1 MTFLFCS
8 GSFILLLCVINCRK
22 TFILNCAYVEMNYRP
37 QQNSAHRCWPETHK
51 GLTLSALTCQ
61 ISVRRRFD
69 ELSNQAYMYCLQF
82 FLLLSVP
89 GNAVMVLSVAVSL
102 ELWRS
107 RLETSGHQSV
117 SAVIDITPWRQHP
130 NNFLFGSRAEKLQS
144 LAECLA
150 KFSSARYGPPF
161 LF

>member
-22 TFILNCAYVEMNYRP
+22 TIILNCAYVEMNYRP
-37 QQNSAHRCWPETHK
+37 QQNSAHRWWSETHRE
-51 GLTLSALTCQ
+51 LTLSALTCQ
-61 ISVRRRFD
+61 ISVGRRFD
-69 ELSNQAYMYCLQF
+69 ELSNQACAYNCLQ

-107 RLETSGHQSV
+107 RLETSGHQSL
-117 SAVIDITPWRQHP
+117 SAVNDITPWRQHP

-144 LAECLA
+144 LADCLA
-150 KFSSARYGPPF
+150 KFASARYGPPF